1 MTLPELLNLA
11 RMSVIESVCSSSP
24 PPHPLNLHKSDQY
37 NLHLPSQVSNQGIEL
52 PGEVK
57 MRKDL
62 VVEDEEP
69 VVEPVGDVQEEEAD
83 EDEAE
88 AKQEQLHPRFV
99 LKVVLMLLMLII
111 NTIMIEDCLSWTITM
126 MVVMI
131 GEVIMPKRW

>member
-69 VVEPVGDVQEEEAD
+69 VVEPVGDVEEEEAN

-88 AKQEQLHPRFV
+88 AEHQQLHPCLV
-99 LKVVLMLLMLII
+99 LKV
-111 NTIMIEDCLSWTITM
+111 ELSVK
-126 MVVMI
+126 VVMI
-131 GEVIMPKRW
+131 LSLINNHVCGYD

>member
-1 MTLPELLNLA
+1 
-11 RMSVIESVCSSSP
+11 
-24 PPHPLNLHKSDQY
+24 
-37 NLHLPSQVSNQGIEL
+37 
-52 PGEVK
+52 
-57 MRKDL
+57 MRKEQ
-62 VVEDEEP
+62 VEDEEP
-69 VVEPVGDVQEEEAD
+69 VVKPVGDVQEEEAD

-131 GEVIMPKRW
+131 GEVIMTKKW

>member
-11 RMSVIESVCSSSP
+11 RMSVIESLCSSP
-24 PPHPLNLHKSDQY
+24 PPHPLNLHKSDQH
-37 NLHLPSQVSNQGIEL
+37 NLHLPSQVPNQGIEL

-88 AKQEQLHPRFV
+88 AEHQQLHPCLV
-99 LKVVLMLLMLII
+99 LKV
-111 NTIMIEDCLSWTITM
+111 ELSVK
-126 MVVMI
+126 VVMI
-131 GEVIMPKRW
+131 LSLINDHVCGYD